1 MNTVDRTVAELL
13 HAAARWRVLETCAL
27 ALTLGVSG
35 TALAQEADKN
45 APAASTPIEEVHV
58 TGSRIQRDGMTTPT
72 PVTSLNMDDLH
83 VMAPT
88 TLAAAITQL
97 PQFVN
102 SSVPEGAPSSGWTG
116 ASGASILNLRG
127 VGQNRTLVLLDGRRV
142 VASTRKGTLDV
153 NLLPDSLVKTVEVV
167 TGGASAAYGSDAVSG
182 VVNFILDTKFT
193 GFKSDIQGGVT
204 ELGDNKN
211 YTVSLAG
218 GIPLGDRLHLIAAVD
233 YYKADPI
240 TDATR
245 RDWQQSQGLIT
256 NPLAGQ
262 PGQPQRI
269 TRANVR
275 STQFTEGGLI
285 TAVADGASPTLQWT
299 QFLPGGANASFARGS
314 DFTTSTQ
321 VGGDG
326 QDLSWYNYFT
336 PDTSRGSAFAH
347 LTFDVNDNV
356 AIFAQG
362 LYGTGDTSYLSPP
375 AGGQFS
381 TWTSTIYWNN
391 AFLPASVAAKMPV
404 GSSFKL
410 GRAGDLDYGS
420 SKTIEQQNILK
431 SVTTGLKANV
441 GDWKLDGYYQYG
453 RTDSNIDMNNAIR
466 LDRIYQAIDAVKD
479 PVTGQIVCNS
489 TLKYPGNGCVPL
501 NVFGVGAPSAAAIDW
516 ITQDISQKQIV
527 QEHVADLAIS
537 GSPFDDWAGAVSMAF
552 GTSWRQEQFQ
562 QAVYPVELHAGTDIP
577 PNTPALGYRGLPA
590 VYAGT
595 ANIFERGPSVAPGGG
610 YKVKEAF
617 TEMQFPLL
625 AEKAFARSMDL
636 NTAVRFADYE
646 GSGGVWAWKAGLD
659 WTLNTDVR
667 FRLTRS
673 RDVRAGSLSERFDT
687 SRGPGNV
694 IDPQSGSS
702 RQYAISVTSNGN
714 PNVDPEKA
722 DTLTFGVVYQPSW
735 LQGFGMSV
743 DAFDVK
749 IAGAI
754 GQLGAQAIVDQC
766 RLGATQLCGY
776 IHRGADGFISTLDNP
791 FVNMA
796 QARARGVDFE
806 LSYARPVSLFGGNEH
821 ISARLLASYVKE
833 LSSTQQGAAKVD
845 RAGQTGL
852 GGAATGSTLG
862 GAPDWQGTFSLSYDR
877 GPLSATLQERYINS
891 GTYDATYIQG
901 IDIDDN
907 SVASAAYTNL
917 ELAYKGDMSGDSNWQ
932 TYLNVTNLF
941 DKDPP
946 LVASWGFTG
955 SQQTNTGLFDIYG
968 RRYNVGVRFN
978 F

>member
-1 MNTVDRTVAELL
+1 MNTIDRTVADLL
-13 HAAARWRVLETCAL
+13 RAAACSRALKAYAL

-35 TALAQEADKN
+35 TALAQEAEKN
-45 APAASTPIEEVHV
+45 LPAASAPIEEVHV

-72 PVTSLNMDDLH
+72 PVTALNMDDLH

-97 PQFVN
+97 PQFIN
-102 SSVPEGAPSSGWTG
+102 SAVPEGAPSSGWTG

-182 VVNFILDTKFT
+182 VVNFILDTKFD

-218 GIPLGDRLHLIAAVD
+218 GIPLGEKLHLITAVD

-245 RDWQQSQGLIT
+245 RDWQQSQGVIS
-256 NPLAGQ
+256 NPLANQ
-262 PGQPQRI
+262 PGQPLRI
-269 TRANVR
+269 TRSNVR

-285 TAVADGASPTLQWT
+285 TGVAGGAPASLTWT
-299 QFLPGGANASFARGS
+299 QFLPGGTPAPFVKGS
-314 DFTTSTQ
+314 DFTTSSQ

-326 QDLSWYNYFT
+326 QDLAWYNYFT
-336 PDTSRGSAFAH
+336 PDTKRGSAFAH
-347 LTFDVNDNV
+347 LTFDVNDDV
-356 AIFAQG
+356 SVFAQG
-362 LYGTGDTSYLSPP
+362 LYGMGDTSYLSPP
-375 AGGQFS
+375 AGGQFA
-381 TWTSTIYWNN
+381 TWTATIFSNN
-391 AFLPASVAAKMPV
+391 AYLPASIAARMPA
-404 GSSFKL
+404 GSSFRL

-420 SKTIEQQNILK
+420 SKAIEQENILK
-431 SVTTGLKANV
+431 SFTTGLKANL

-453 RTDSNIDMNNAIR
+453 RTDSNINMDNAIR

-479 PVTGQIVCNS
+479 PISGQIVCNS

-501 NVFGVGAPSAAAIDW
+501 NVFGVGSPSAAAVDW
-516 ITQDISQKQIV
+516 ITQDISQKQVV
-527 QEHVADLAIS
+527 QEHVADVAIS
-537 GSPFDDWAGAVSMAF
+537 GSPFNDWAGAVSMAF
-552 GTSWRQEQFQ
+552 GASWRQEWFQ
-562 QAVYPVELHAGTDIP
+562 QAVYPVELHEGTDIP
-577 PNTPALGYRGLPA
+577 PITPALGYRGLPA
-590 VYAGT
+590 VYAGNS
-595 ANIFERGPSVAPGGG
+595 NIFERGPSAAPGGG

-617 TEMQFPLL
+617 TEIQFPLL
-625 AEKAFARSMDL
+625 VEKTLARSLDL

-646 GSGGVWAWKAGLD
+646 GSGSVWAWKAGLD
-659 WTLNTDVR
+659 WALNTDVR

-702 RQYAISVTSNGN
+702 VQYAISVVAGGN

-735 LQGFGMSV
+735 LEGFGMSV

-766 RLGATQLCGY
+766 RLGATQLCSY
-776 IHRGADGFISTLDNP
+776 IARGTDGFISTVYNLFINT
-791 FVNMA
+791 A
-796 QARARGVDFE
+796 EARARGVDFE

-821 ISARLLASYVKE
+821 IRARLLAGHVKE
-833 LSSTQQGAAKVD
+833 LSTTQAGALKVD

-852 GGAATGSTLG
+852 QNPAGN
-862 GAPDWQGTFSLSYDR
+862 APDWQGTFSLSYDR
-877 GPLSATLQERYINS
+877 GPLSATVQERYINS
-891 GTYDATYIQG
+891 GTYDATYVQG
-901 IDIDDN
+901 VDIDDN
-907 SVASAAYTNL
+907 TIASAAYTNL
-917 ELAYKGDMSGDSNWQ
+917 ELAYKGEMSGTSTWQ
-932 TYLNVTNLF
+932 TYLNVTNVF
-941 DKDPP
+941 NRDPP
-946 LVASWGFTG
+946 LVATWGFTG